1 MMIGTPIVAAD
12 VGGVKNF
19 LEHERQGYIYQ
30 QTAPYMIAHYV
41 NKLFGSEDTANTMS
55 AAARQKA
62 RGIFDP
68 QANRRTLMD
77 IYALVLAKGQ
87 GESALSGDVL

>member
-41 NKLFGSEDTANTMS
+41 NKLSGSEDTANTMS
-55 AAARQKA
+55 PRRQRPAASST
-62 RGIFDP
+62 
-68 QANRRTLMD
+68 RRST
-77 IYALVLAKGQ
+77 AGR
-87 GESALSGDVL
+87 